1 MVLSILI
8 IRCNPLHLAVIV
20 RSLPQKTFA
29 KGNFIYTYLPNKIAN
44 TIVGNSFWQAFHLD
58 LHSGNLGKHKVIPLT
73 KNS

>member
-1 MVLSILI
+1 M
-8 IRCNPLHLAVIV
+8 AVIV

-29 KGNFIYTYLPNKIAN
+29 KENFTYAHLPNKIAN
-44 TIVGNSFWQAFHLD
+44 TIVANRFWEAFHLN